1 MRNTSPRK
9 YDDGTLS
16 LTICTTEAN
25 HIKLVTWSRATVVRA
40 GYATHIYRDSQGTAR
55 LYTIYIYIYAFAY
68 ILIQICMSLCVYVYK
83 YTYVYKEKQIHR

>member
-55 LYTIYIYIYAFAY
+55 LYTIYIYAFAY